1 MFALFLISGI
11 AAMVLGCIGIFDLV
25 ACVRTAPN
33 FAACRARLLRGIAFV
48 VVPAAVMLLSMWA
61 MFF

>member
-11 AAMVLGCIGIFDLV
+11 AAMVLGCMGIFDLV
-25 ACVRTAPN
+25 ACARTAPD
-33 FAACRARLLRGIAFV
+33 FAACKTRLLRGIAFV